1 MDSIIDRTRN
11 HLIFICLLISCSR
24 ISNVVESFTP
34 TPSSFY
40 VQQQKFPAKKKNILP
55 PLNIISFNKQHSM
68 VSNDTNAIIFETSPN
83 NEKNKKSSLYVS
95 ILVSPTVEQNKKKQ
109 RTKIK
114 NRAKAKAKAAN
125 KNQDKNKN
133 KNNVDVTKKKI
144 QEELLSQE
152 VQEMNKK
159 IEKHKHHKKR
169 LDNLPCLVLNADYQP
184 LSFSPISVWTWQET
198 AKAVLCYSNKVT
210 VVDTYPDIYI
220 NANNFTLPLPSVIA
234 MNDYIPTWRRKK
246 FRRVAFSR
254 RNVYIRDEYTCQY
267 CGRQYPTSN
276 LSFDHVIPRSKGGRL
291 TWSNVVTSCLS
302 CNTKKGSLA
311 VHELHKVGMKLLRK
325 PYVPSI
331 HELAIKAEKL
341 SLSNSRMTKI
351 VSRYHDSWVP
361 FLGSIMSTSTSNTA
375 SIVAGVAT
383 NSTSV

>member
-1 MDSIIDRTRN
+1 MG
-11 HLIFICLLISCSR
+11 
-24 ISNVVESFTP
+24 
-34 TPSSFY
+34 
-40 VQQQKFPAKKKNILP
+40 
-55 PLNIISFNKQHSM
+55 KQHSM
-68 VSNDTNAIIFETSPN
+68 VSNDTNAIIFDTSPK
-83 NEKNKKSSLYVS
+83 NE
-95 ILVSPTVEQNKKKQ
+95 KKQ

-114 NRAKAKAKAAN
+114 NRSKAKAKAAN

-220 NANNFTLPLPSVIA
+220 NANHFTLPLPSVIA

-246 FRRVAFSR
+246 FR
-254 RNVYIRDEYTCQY
+254 
-267 CGRQYPTSN
+267 
-276 LSFDHVIPRSKGGRL
+276 
-291 TWSNVVTSCLS
+291 
-302 CNTKKGSLA
+302 
-311 VHELHKVGMKLLRK
+311 
-325 PYVPSI
+325 
-331 HELAIKAEKL
+331 
-341 SLSNSRMTKI
+341 
-351 VSRYHDSWVP
+351 
-361 FLGSIMSTSTSNTA
+361 
-375 SIVAGVAT
+375 
-383 NSTSV
+383 